1 MLRDWLG
8 FSTALRGAVAHIT
21 KAHPEIIK
29 GFGALNHASKQTR
42 HLDAKTREL
51 IALAV
56 AITTRCEGCIDAHA
70 AAAHKAGATR
80 EEIAEALGV
89 AIALNAGAA
98 LTYAGYVM
106 DAVEAHSATSVGS
119 AP

>member
-1 MLRDWLG
+1 MRDWLG
-8 FSTALRGAVAHIT
+8 FRSALRGAVAHIT
-21 KAHPEIIK
+21 KAHPELIK
-29 GFGALNHASKQTR
+29 GFGALNHASKQTK
-42 HLDAKTREL
+42 HLDAKTREF
-51 IALAV
+51 IALGV
-56 AITTRCEGCIDAHA
+56 AITTHCEGCINAHVEA
-70 AAAHKAGATR
+70 ALKAGATR

-106 DAVEAHSATSVGS
+106 DAVEAHSAIKTGT